1 MHAGAR
7 AVSDINENLS
17 LLDYYYKAARVAATM
32 GVGLDYAFKRY
43 VKPHMPPES
52 EIDVMTQAQANQIV
66 GVLGARH
73 RARMESDVVEAKETA
88 K

>member
-1 MHAGAR
+1 M
-7 AVSDINENLS
+7 SSESNEPLS

-43 VKPHMPPES
+43 VKPHMPPEN

-73 RARMESDVVEAKETA
+73 RERMESEAITESV
-88 K
+88 